1 MVSRGRPLLALR
13 ALRDRRPPESCLP
26 PLTIREA
33 SVRDFIIPLEKR
45 VEVPSA
51 NPPARAGFRV
61 PLTAGEVRL

>member
-1 MVSRGRPLLALR
+1 VR
-13 ALRDRRPPESCLP
+13 APRTEDLLP

-61 PLTAGEVRL
+61 PLTAGEVRSCHYPVG